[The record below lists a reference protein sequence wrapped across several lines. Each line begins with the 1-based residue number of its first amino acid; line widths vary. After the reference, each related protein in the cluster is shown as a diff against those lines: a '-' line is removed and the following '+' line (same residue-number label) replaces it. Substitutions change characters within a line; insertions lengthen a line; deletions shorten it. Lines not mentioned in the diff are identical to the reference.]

1 MEMTEGRTETISPR
15 VDEGKPDEPRV
26 DDDKPDGEVSWMIL
40 VVLALAQFMLVV
52 DATIVNIA
60 LPSIQHTFKMTD
72 ANLQWIVTA
81 YALTFGGFLLLGGRS
96 ADLFGRK
103 LTFMVGLVVFTL
115 ASLGSGLSNSGDLLI
130 VFRAFQGLAG
140 AFMSPAAL
148 SIVLVTYS
156 EGATRNTALAIWGA
170 VAAAGGALGVL
181 LGGIFTQYLGWRWN
195 FFINIPIGVIVFTVA
210 MRLIPSYSPGPGKKN
225 LDLLGATLV
234 TGGLIALVY
243 GLAQAPTWGW
253 ASLKTIICFTVAV
266 VALVGFVVNER
277 IVKQPLMPLRIFK
290 IGNVA
295 GADSLMLL
303 ISAGVFSAF
312 FFGTL
317 YIQEILG
324 FSAIKAGVSFT
335 IIPLCIAIAAT
346 TVPKLVKRIGFRPIL
361 IGAPMLVG
369 AGLFYLSGIPLEGKF
384 WTDLAPGF
392 AMIGL
397 GMGATFVTTTIAA
410 TSGVPGTLAGLSS
423 GLITTSQQIGGAI
436 GLGALTSIVTS
447 SISRYFKGIYVPG
460 TSKGLATVES
470 AVHGFQVAFLIGGF
484 VAISAALLAIVL
496 IQQPQ
501 PAKQRQEDQT
511 REFAGA
517 RVDAA

>member
-1 MEMTEGRTETISPR
+1 MEMTEGQSETITPR
-15 VDEGKPDEPRV
+15 EDA
-26 DDDKPDGEVSWMIL
+26 DKQNVSWLIL
-40 VVLALAQFMLVV
+40 VVLALAQFMLIV

-60 LPSIQHTFKMTD
+60 LPSIQHTFNMTD

-81 YALTFGGFLLLGGRS
+81 YALTFGGFLLLGGRT

-103 LTFMVGLVVFTL
+103 VTFMVGLVAFTL
-115 ASLGSGLSNSGDLLI
+115 ASLGSGLSNNGELLI
-130 VFRAFQGLAG
+130 VFRAIQGLAG

-195 FFINIPIGVIVFTVA
+195 FFINIPIGVIVFAAA
-210 MRLIPSYSPGPGKKN
+210 MRLVPSYSPGPGKKS

-234 TGGLIALVY
+234 TGGLVSLVY

-253 ASLKTIICFTVAV
+253 ASSKTIICFGVAIA
-266 VALVGFVVNER
+266 ALVAFVINER
-277 IVKQPLMPLRIFK
+277 IVKQPLMPLRIFR

-295 GADSLMLL
+295 GADLLMLL
-303 ISAGVFSAF
+303 LSAGVFSAF

-317 YIQEILG
+317 YTQEILG

-346 TVPKLVKRIGFRPIL
+346 IVPRLVKRIGFQPIL
-361 IGAPMLVG
+361 IGAPMMVA
-369 AGLFYLSGIPLEGKF
+369 AGLFYLSGIPIDGKF
-384 WTDLAPGF
+384 WSDLAPGF

-410 TSGVPGTLAGLSS
+410 TSGVPGSLSGLSS

-447 SISRYFKGIYVPG
+447 SISRYFASIYVRG
-460 TSKGLATVES
+460 TSKGLASAES

-496 IQQPQ
+496 IRQPE
-501 PAKQRQEDQT
+501 ATRQRQEDQSPD
-511 REFAGA
+511 FGGA
-517 RVDAA
+517 PADAA